1 MNKDDI
7 LDIFYTILVLLI
19 LLSPMIITILFIR
32 KDYNDCRDL
41 GGNYSNGYC
50 MSKEYFI
57 ERKGGN
63 HKDG

>member
-19 LLSPMIITILFIR
+19 VLSPMIIAILFIR
-32 KDYNDCRDL
+32 KDYNDCREL
-41 GGNYSNGYC
+41 GGNYFNGYC

-57 ERKGGN
+57 EPKGGN
-63 HKDG
+63 HNNG